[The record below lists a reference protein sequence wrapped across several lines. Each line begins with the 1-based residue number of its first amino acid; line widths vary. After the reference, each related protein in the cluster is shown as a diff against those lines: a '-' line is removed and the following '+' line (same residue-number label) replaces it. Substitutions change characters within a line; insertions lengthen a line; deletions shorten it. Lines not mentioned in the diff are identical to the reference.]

1 MGTFERL
8 VAVIE
13 RMSDRLEVMG
23 DQIRA
28 NTQAILRALAR
39 LDGPPGESAW
49 KPGRSIGRRGPIT
62 LADRLTGYKP
72 WCS

>member
-39 LDGPPGESAW
+39 LDGPPGE
-49 KPGRSIGRRGPIT
+49 RLETGPV
-62 LADRLTGYKP
+62 DRPTRPHHACRPAHGVQTMV
-72 WCS
+72 